1 MSRGRGGTSR
11 EHYQRHPRPYLQA
24 KENYHRPDPVPHFP
38 RGGPQHGPFPPHYY
52 GPPHPVVPP
61 QTPAHSFLP
70 SCPPGA
76 NHTTDQIPPKP
87 GESRS
92 SVNSPS
98 FFHYRRGGFLTGESF
113 DAPQFTAGTR
123 SEEASSA
130 RSHGPSYQH
139 QHQPGYN
146 QYPRPSSNPRGRL
159 LYSQDQW
166 LPSVRPSRVPPDE
179 RSLQDNS
186 LQGQERNFSRHQRV
200 QTDTLEAR
208 FQNLSVHRRWPN
220 RDSDRLN
227 RYSASNNFMNFS
239 LAEVN
244 ITLTADIQ
252 EQVHRALV
260 ALKPSD
266 SIAARWLAKKLHLP
280 KKIVNK
286 ALYSLERAQKAS
298 KQGLSP
304 PLWTTYREQLKSDAD
319 QNSAVKSQPPHLTG
333 EQNSDAESTSHS
345 QSSIA
350 SSDSEDSKATAESR
364 HSITPSSSDQKH
376 LTSTMSDQKELVLHY
391 LLNSGE
397 ATALCIAKNL
407 GLKTTKQINPTLYT
421 LKKQGDVIKHSGVT
435 PATWELATHRRE
447 RMERSLKAAKS
458 ASACEARMEV
468 EAEAG
473 GPAFL
478 PSAALLPTSEL
489 DRLPIQDF
497 SMMRPDHSEKV
508 AKTGDG

>member
-11 EHYQRHPRPYLQA
+11 EHYQRHPRPDLQA

-38 RGGPQHGPFPPHYY
+38 RGGPQHVPFPPYYY

-61 QTPAHSFLP
+61 QTPANSFFP
-70 SCPPGA
+70 SCPPTA
-76 NHTTDQIPPKP
+76 NHTKDQIPPKP
-87 GESRS
+87 GESSRS
-92 SVNSPS
+92 INSPS
-98 FFHYRRGGFLTGESF
+98 SFHYRRGEFLTGESF
-113 DAPQFTAGTR
+113 DAPQFTAGAR
-123 SEEASSA
+123 SEEAA
-130 RSHGPSYQH
+130 PTRSHGPSY

-166 LPSVRPSRVPPDE
+166 LPSVRPPRVPPDE
-179 RSLQDNS
+179 RSLQEHP
-186 LQGQERNFSRHQRV
+186 LQGQELTFSRHQRI

-208 FQNLSVHRRWPN
+208 FQHLSVHRRWPN
-220 RDSDRLN
+220 RLN
-227 RYSASNNFMNFS
+227 RSSPSNNCTNFG
-239 LAEVN
+239 LGEVN
-244 ITLTADIQ
+244 ITLTPDIQ

-304 PLWTTYREQLKSDAD
+304 PLWTTYRDQLKSDAD
-319 QNSAVKSQPPHLTG
+319 QSSVIESQSPHLTG
-333 EQNSDAESTSHS
+333 EQNSDTESTSRS

-350 SSDSEDSKATAESR
+350 SSDSEDSKAAAGSR
-364 HSITPSSSDQKH
+364 HPIADQKH

-397 ATALCIAKNL
+397 TTALCIAKNL
-407 GLKTTKQINPTLYT
+407 GFKTTKQINPTLYT
-421 LKKQGDVIKHSGVT
+421 LEKQGDVIKHSGVT

-458 ASACEARMEV
+458 ASAHEVRMEV

-473 GPAFL
+473 GAALL

-489 DRLPIQDF
+489 DRLPFQDF
-497 SMMRPDHSEKV
+497 SMPRPDHSEKV
-508 AKTGDG
+508 AETDAGGK